1 MKIIRPFFL
10 WGLILILFNLPA
22 LAWEVNVQSDETQ
35 ATSQVIVSN
44 TSQMNQVDV
53 YLVWADLDGKPGK
66 RYLSWEFNR
75 GWQNKFMPVFSA
87 PIDLPEFESY
97 TVQFQDKTC
106 PENHRCFLAFVA
118 TPSGQDPLVGSKNW
132 QAASFLPL
140 SLSAGCERFM
150 GQRFFLSCDDGINRF
165 DEGDDAVLDAVSS
178 TGDAGPPP
186 PPATADK
193 VEAAPEMDGGTAQTE
208 KPDIFKLVGHQLL
221 YANGQAQR
229 FQVIDIA
236 DLSNPRLTGW
246 IALTGSP
253 RELYVLGDYY
263 VLLQT
268 HYGSDGSNLTVLR
281 QNEDNSLTK
290 VQDMSLSGRF
300 IESRR
305 RGQFIYSV
313 TEQFNPMAIDCVDC
327 SGISK
332 NLININVLH
341 LTEEGLLEEVDKA
354 SVPGYSPTIA
364 IFPDNLVIANHNP
377 EEDRWR
383 TTQIQVFDLS
393 QTDPLVA
400 LPTLK
405 VPGQVPSEFHLS
417 VKNQQLRVV
426 YGPEDRQHGSTLA
439 IYDLTS
445 MDLVGQVSEIA
456 PGEALFA
463 TRFVDNR
470 AFVVTFERKDP
481 LWVIDLTDSTS
492 PSILGELHVPGWS
505 EKMFFH
511 EDRLFA
517 VGIDDQPLENEE
529 NRWVRR
535 VALSLFDVKDPT
547 LPTLINRFTPLAG
560 EVSHSSSPA
569 LYDERALLLNWEEAF
584 AALPI
589 ETYEG
594 EAATHLQ
601 IVSLANDM
609 IEDAGRLESPVSI
622 QRSLSVE
629 ENVLAALGD
638 QALLTLRWG
647 AGKPQVLGELELSRN
662 LTWITRQR
670 EDLWSAAT
678 GNRGYSRLYRYT
690 TTDVEIPIQNWSLP
704 KGYNAL
710 EMDDDLA
717 VFYNYHPLSVQV
729 IELNT
734 GKLYPPQQ
742 LEEIEKPTMVT
753 GILDDEDSVD
763 VGIDVEED
771 VIIEESAMATSTISI
786 NDEGS
791 VDAEI
796 DAEIDAEKED
806 FIASDMLLYRS
817 QPLLHEGWFYVAEQR
832 SYNGT
837 SQTATLLPKPE
848 KDEWQAQWVLRSWN
862 LKVENAKE
870 AATRS
875 IPGTPLTFTANGELI
890 TLEVTKKIRLN
901 LLALDVGN
909 ARLLHSRELNCS
921 AYSRVRW
928 TKGALYVKCD
938 SETGDLPGPIYYSGT
953 REEVNEPITQLLKLN
968 PAQGFTEEGNWT
980 LPGYKNLRAVSGEVV
995 LMAYDW
1001 YRPWIGGAMVDKP
1014 MIEPAAMTEPAIMPP
1029 LDEQNGCD
1037 IYQLTPEKEPKLLKH
1052 LETCPY
1058 NDEGLILTPTQAWVA
1073 EGFAGIKVIN
1083 W

>member
-1 MKIIRPFFL
+1 MKVTRSLFL
-10 WGLILILFNLPA
+10 WGLILTLFNLPA
-22 LAWEVNVQSDETQ
+22 LAWEVNVQSGESQ
-35 ATSQVIVSN
+35 ATPQVIVSN
-44 TSQMNQVDV
+44 TNKINQVDV

-66 RYLSWEFNR
+66 RYLSWEFDR

-97 TVQFQDKTC
+97 TVKFQDKTC

-140 SLSAGCERFM
+140 SSSAGCERFM
-150 GQRFFLSCDDGINRF
+150 GQRFFLSCDGGINRF
-165 DEGDDAVLDAVSS
+165 DEGDDVVSL
-178 TGDAGPPP
+178 TAGAGPV
-186 PPATADK
+186 PATADK

-305 RGQFIYSV
+305 RGEFIYSV
-313 TEQFNPMAIDCVDC
+313 TEQFNPVAIDCIDC

-354 SVPGYSPTIA
+354 SIPGYSPTIA
-364 IFPDNLVIANHNP
+364 IFQDNLVITNHNP
-377 EEDRWR
+377 EEDKWQ

-417 VKNQQLRVV
+417 VKNQLLRVV

-463 TRFVDNR
+463 TRFVNNR
-470 AFVVTFERKDP
+470 AFVVTFERTDP
-481 LWVIDLTDSTS
+481 LWVIDLTDPTS

-560 EVSHSSSPA
+560 EVNHSSSPA

-601 IVSLANDM
+601 IVSLANDK

-647 AGKPQVLGELELSRN
+647 TGKPQVLGELELSRN
-662 LTWITRQR
+662 LAWITLQG

-678 GNRGYSRLYRYT
+678 GNRGYSRFYRYT
-690 TTDVEIPIQNWSLP
+690 TADVEIPIQNWSLP
-704 KGYNAL
+704 KSYNFL
-710 EMDDDLA
+710 EMDDSLA
-717 VFYNYHPLSVQV
+717 VFYNPHPLSVQV

-742 LEEIEKPTMVT
+742 LEEIEEPTMVT
-753 GILDDEDSVD
+753 
-763 VGIDVEED
+763 
-771 VIIEESAMATSTISI
+771 
-786 NDEGS
+786 
-791 VDAEI
+791 
-796 DAEIDAEKED
+796 
-806 FIASDMLLYRS
+806 SDMLLYRS
-817 QPLLHEGWFYVAEQR
+817 QPLVHNGWFYVAEQR

-848 KDEWQAQWVLRSWN
+848 KDEWQAQWVLRSWD

-870 AATRS
+870 APTRS

-890 TLEVTKKIRLN
+890 TLEATKKIRLN

-909 ARLLHSRELNCS
+909 ARLLHSRELNCGIS
-921 AYSRVRW
+921 SRVRW

-938 SETGDLPGPIYYSGT
+938 SETGDLPRPIYYSGT

-968 PAQGFTEEGNWT
+968 PGQGFMEEGNWT
-980 LPGYKNLRAVSGEVV
+980 LPGYQNLRAVSGEVV

-1001 YRPWIGGAMVDKP
+1001 YRPWIGGAMPEKHV
-1014 MIEPAAMTEPAIMPP
+1014 MIEPAIMPT

-1037 IYQLTPEKEPKLLKH
+1037 IYQLIPEKEPKLLKH

-1058 NDEGLILTPTQAWVA
+1058 NDEGLVLTPNQAWVA
-1073 EGFAGIKVIN
+1073 SGFAGIKAIN

>member
-1 MKIIRPFFL
+1 MKVTRSLFL
-10 WGLILILFNLPA
+10 WGLILTLFNLPA
-22 LAWEVNVQSDETQ
+22 LAWEVNVQSGESQ
-35 ATSQVIVSN
+35 ATPQVIVSN
-44 TSQMNQVDV
+44 TNKINQVDV

-66 RYLSWEFNR
+66 RYLSWEFDR

-97 TVQFQDKTC
+97 TVKFQDKTC

-150 GQRFFLSCDDGINRF
+150 GQRFFLSCDGGINRF
-165 DEGDDAVLDAVSS
+165 DEGDDVVSL
-178 TGDAGPPP
+178 TAGAGPV
-186 PPATADK
+186 PATADK

-305 RGQFIYSV
+305 RGEFIYSV
-313 TEQFNPMAIDCVDC
+313 TEQFNPVAIDCIDC

-354 SVPGYSPTIA
+354 SIPGYSPTIA
-364 IFPDNLVIANHNP
+364 IFQDNLVITNHNP
-377 EEDRWR
+377 EEDKWQ

-463 TRFVDNR
+463 TRFVNNR
-470 AFVVTFERKDP
+470 AFVVTFERTDP

-560 EVSHSSSPA
+560 EVNHSSSPA

-601 IVSLANDM
+601 IVSLANDK

-647 AGKPQVLGELELSRN
+647 TGKPQVLGELELSRN
-662 LTWITRQR
+662 LAWITLQG

-678 GNRGYSRLYRYT
+678 GNRGYSRFYRYT
-690 TTDVEIPIQNWSLP
+690 TADVENPVQNWSLP
-704 KGYNAL
+704 KSYNFL
-710 EMDDDLA
+710 EMDDSLA
-717 VFYNYHPLSVQV
+717 VFYNHHPLSVQV

-742 LEEIEKPTMVT
+742 LEEIEEPTMVP
-753 GILDDEDSVD
+753 
-763 VGIDVEED
+763 
-771 VIIEESAMATSTISI
+771 
-786 NDEGS
+786 
-791 VDAEI
+791 
-796 DAEIDAEKED
+796 
-806 FIASDMLLYRS
+806 SDMLLYRS
-817 QPLLHEGWFYVAEQR
+817 QPLVHNGWFYVAEQR

-848 KDEWQAQWVLRSWN
+848 KDEWQAQWVLRSWD

-870 AATRS
+870 APTRS

-890 TLEVTKKIRLN
+890 TLEATKKIRLN

-938 SETGDLPGPIYYSGT
+938 TEVGELPGPIYYSSI

-968 PAQGFTEEGNWT
+968 PGQGFMEEGNWT
-980 LPGYKNLRAVSGEVV
+980 LPGYQNLRAVSGEVV

-1001 YRPWIGGAMVDKP
+1001 YRPWIGGAMPEKHV
-1014 MIEPAAMTEPAIMPP
+1014 MIEPAIMPT

-1037 IYQLTPEKEPKLLKH
+1037 IYQLIPEKEPKLLKH

-1058 NDEGLILTPTQAWVA
+1058 NDEGLVLTPNQAWVA
-1073 EGFAGIKVIN
+1073 SGFAGIKAIN